1 MSLSTTNITTTLV
14 SQTLGFAS
22 NDVGTLV
29 ASTSS
34 GGIGGYAFY
43 IAENN
48 NGTTTDGTLLPSSL
62 PKWNIYSNNSPGEWK
77 LSAFVQNKIEFKLK
91 RSIYDSNRYDFSLGS
106 FRGYNHS
113 AITPI
118 LNAQSA
124 DIGQNTGSGTY
135 NKGFSINCNL
145 GEYDW
150 TKVSSSASK
159 VKVVITRDIGGDVAA
174 TTVLN
179 NIGTGTISFS
189 SPILITGS
197 TTAYGTY
204 TFTQQIAICDSSGN
218 VIFYLPISS
227 KITINIYKVVPSVLN
242 ATIGGVTTQI
252 SKGSYT
258 FNIQSGYVTQSYAV
272 GTTMAIN
279 KTLRQ
284 IIYNLYDSNSG
295 TLVSTATYTTFGNYD
310 KPTTIASITSGTP
323 ILFSA
328 QWDTNRLYPTA
339 KQYVVIN
346 MFYS

>member
-1 MSLSTTNITTTLV
+1 M
-14 SQTLGFAS
+14 
-22 NDVGTLV
+22 
-29 ASTSS
+29 
-34 GGIGGYAFY
+34 
-43 IAENN
+43 
-48 NGTTTDGTLLPSSL
+48 
-62 PKWNIYSNNSPGEWK
+62 
-77 LSAFVQNKIEFKLK
+77 
-91 RSIYDSNRYDFSLGS
+91 
-106 FRGYNHS
+106 
-113 AITPI
+113 
-118 LNAQSA
+118 
-124 DIGQNTGSGTY
+124 
-135 NKGFSINCNL
+135 
-145 GEYDW
+145 
-150 TKVSSSASK
+150 
-159 VKVVITRDIGGDVAA
+159 
-174 TTVLN
+174 
-179 NIGTGTISFS
+179 
-189 SPILITGS
+189 
-197 TTAYGTY
+197 
-204 TFTQQIAICDSSGN
+204 
-218 VIFYLPISS
+218 
-227 KITINIYKVVPSVLN
+227 PSVLN